1 MPAKKNVAKKTSAR
15 KTVRKA
21 ADAKKMPKKKA
32 LPPRS
37 AHGVFQKR
45 SLQPVKKQV
54 SVSTNAR
61 SRGFAI
67 GIHAVIASAAVV
79 ALVFLGFIERDI
91 FSTNLSGAED
101 AVPVTIGLE
110 HVSPLSLSILFA
122 KKDTAGYVSITNG
135 SAETIHVHLPSS
147 WTRTEVTGTPI
158 SEVKKEIPVF
168 GFVRWTLPGK
178 SGMKLL
184 LPESPSIVLFD
195 STSSSTVAID
205 LKTIDL
211 TTLAVGNRI
220 VLVQKQ
226 GLVQLWGSEE

>member
-1 MPAKKNVAKKTSAR
+1 MPAKKKTTVSKKTS
-15 KTVRKA
+15 
-21 ADAKKMPKKKA
+21 KKKA

-37 AHGVFQKR
+37 VNGVFQKR
-45 SLQPVKKQV
+45 SIQPAKKQV
-54 SVSTNAR
+54 SVAVVQPR

-101 AVPVTIGLE
+101 AVPATIGLE

-135 SAETIHVHLPSS
+135 SAETIHIHLPSS
-147 WTRTEVTGTPI
+147 WTRTEVTGAPI
-158 SEVKKEIPVF
+158 SELKKEIPVF

-184 LPESPSIVLFD
+184 MPESPSIVLFD
-195 STSSSTVAID
+195 STSSSTAAID

-211 TTLAVGNRI
+211 TTLDVGNRI

-226 GLVQLWGSEE
+226 SLVHLWGSED

>member
-1 MPAKKNVAKKTSAR
+1 MPAKKKSAKKPAVR

-21 ADAKKMPKKKA
+21 AAPKKKKA

-45 SLQPVKKQV
+45 TEQPAKKQP
-54 SVSTNAR
+54 SVTVANAPSR
-61 SRGFAI
+61 SFAI
-67 GIHAVIASAAVV
+67 GIHAVIAGAAVV
-79 ALVFLGFIERDI
+79 ALLFLGFIERDI

-101 AVPVTIGLE
+101 AVPATIGLE
-110 HVSPLSLSILFA
+110 HTSPLSLSILFA
-122 KKDTAGYVSITNG
+122 KKENAGYVSITNG

-147 WTRTEVTGTPI
+147 WTRTEVTGAPL
-158 SEVKKEIPVF
+158 SEMKREIPVF

-178 SGMKLL
+178 AGMKLL
-184 LPESPSIVLFD
+184 VPEPPSAVLFD
-195 STSSSTVAID
+195 STSSSTAAID

-211 TTLAVGNRI
+211 TTLAVGNRV

-226 GLVQLWGSEE
+226 GLVYLWGTQE